1 MDSLPDL
8 NSIAENREVV
18 IADLWCLEGG
28 KCHWVPWFTRFD
40 WELELES
47 CLFNIFSIVVYQN
60 RKIKLAEQVSKGV
73 VSLEN
78 LP

>member
-1 MDSLPDL
+1 MLGEREMSLG
-8 NSIAENREVV
+8 AMVHKV
-18 IADLWCLEGG
+18 
-28 KCHWVPWFTRFD
+28 D

-60 RKIKLAEQVSKGV
+60 RKIKLAEQVSKEV

>member
-1 MDSLPDL
+1 MLGEREMSLG
-8 NSIAENREVV
+8 AMVHKV
-18 IADLWCLEGG
+18 
-28 KCHWVPWFTRFD
+28 D

-60 RKIKLAEQVSKGV
+60 RKIKFAEQVSKGV

>member
-1 MDSLPDL
+1 MLGEREMSLGAMVHKVDL
-8 NSIAENREVV
+8 
-18 IADLWCLEGG
+18 
-28 KCHWVPWFTRFD
+28 
-40 WELELES
+40 ELELES

-60 RKIKLAEQVSKGV
+60 RKIKLAEQVSKEV